1 MFSVPADPMARTPR
15 ECRARVAAV
24 RDLTPEIIEADL
36 VMEGPVGLEFDA
48 GQWVSIPFGPKKVRA
63 YSIASP
69 PRSPS
74 RITLC
79 ADHAPGGI
87 GSEWFRALRA
97 GAEVRFEG
105 PLGGF
110 VYRRADPRRPLFVAE
125 EIGIV
130 PIFSILTE
138 LFETGFGR
146 PTRLVYW
153 ARAPRWLVYDGE
165 FTSLSRRYPN
175 FSYHPIVESAEPAWT
190 GPSGALADLV
200 DGLVDEVRDLVTYVA
215 GGEQAIKRVR
225 EVLVAKG
232 LDRKAVKWEKFW

>member
-1 MFSVPADPMARTPR
+1 MAKPR

-24 RDLTPEIIEADL
+24 RELTPEVVEADL
-36 VMEGPVGLEFDA
+36 AMEEPPRLAFEA
-48 GQWVSIPFGPKKVRA
+48 GQWVSIGFGPKKVRA

-69 PRSPS
+69 PRSAS
-74 RITLC
+74 RLTLC
-79 ADHAPGGI
+79 ADVAPGGI
-87 GSEWFRALRA
+87 GSAWFRALRP
-97 GAEVRFEG
+97 GAEARFEG

-130 PIFSILTE
+130 PIRSILME

-146 PTRLVYW
+146 ATRLVYW
-153 ARAPRWLVYDGE
+153 GRTPRWLVYDGE
-165 FTSLSRRYPN
+165 FRSLSRRYPN
-175 FSYHPIVESAEPAWT
+175 FSYDPVVESADASWR
-190 GPSGALADLV
+190 GPRGALPEAVVRLV
-200 DGLVDEVRDLVTYVA
+200 EDARDLVGYVA

-232 LDRKAVKWEKFW
+232 LDRKAVRWEKFW

>member
-1 MFSVPADPMARTPR
+1 MAPTPR
-15 ECRARVAAV
+15 ECRARVVAV
-24 RDLTPEIIEADL
+24 RELAPEVIEADL
-36 VMEGPVGLEFDA
+36 VMEEPPGLDFEA
-48 GQWVSIPFGPKKVRA
+48 GQWVSIAFGPKKVRA

-69 PRSPS
+69 PRWRS
-74 RITLC
+74 RLTLC
-79 ADHAPGGI
+79 ADVAPAGI
-87 GSEWFRALRA
+87 GSEWFGSLRA

-130 PIFSILTE
+130 PIRGILTE

-146 PTRLVYW
+146 PARLVYW
-153 ARAPRWLVYDGE
+153 ARRPRWLVYDGE
-165 FTSLSRRYPN
+165 LRSLSRRYPN
-175 FSYHPIVESAEPAWT
+175 FSYHPVVGSAEVGWSGGRGVLPDAV
-190 GPSGALADLV
+190 GP
-200 DGLVDEVRDLVTYVA
+200 LVDEVRELVAYVA

>member
-1 MFSVPADPMARTPR
+1 MAKPR

-24 RDLTPEIIEADL
+24 RELTPEIVEADL
-36 VMEGPVGLEFDA
+36 AMEEPPSLAFEA
-48 GQWVSIPFGPKKVRA
+48 GQWVSIAFGPKTVRA

-69 PRSPS
+69 SRSAS
-74 RITLC
+74 RLTLC
-79 ADHAPGGI
+79 ADVAPGGL
-87 GSEWFRALRA
+87 GSAWFRALRA
-97 GAEVRFEG
+97 GAEARFEG

-130 PIFSILTE
+130 PIRAILTE

-146 PTRLVYW
+146 PARLVYW
-153 ARAPRWLVYDGE
+153 GRTPRWLVYDGE
-165 FTSLSRRYPN
+165 FRSLSRRYPN
-175 FSYHPIVESAEPAWT
+175 FSYHPIVESAAAEWR
-190 GPSGALADLV
+190 GPRGALADAV
-200 DGLVDEVRDLVTYVA
+200 GRVAEEVRDLVAYVA

-225 EVLVAKG
+225 EILVAKG